1 MEKIT
6 KELIK
11 ELFKKYNTLYFDNE
25 LRLPRFTTY
34 KGRRTYG
41 VYSYKIDKKTKKPK
55 NERFAIA
62 NNVNWSE
69 DTLRNIIVH
78 EMIHCYIAQKN
89 IKDNRDHGKVFK
101 QMMNDYN
108 RHYGLNITVKI
119 DNKRLPFTD
128 QKPRTSLTQK
138 LIKCFKKI
146 VG

>member
-55 NERFAIA
+55 TKTACRGRWAGPVDLA
-62 NNVNWSE
+62 PV
-69 DTLRNIIVH
+69 
-78 EMIHCYIAQKN
+78 
-89 IKDNRDHGKVFK
+89 
-101 QMMNDYN
+101 
-108 RHYGLNITVKI
+108 
-119 DNKRLPFTD
+119 
-128 QKPRTSLTQK
+128 TQGAE
-138 LIKCFKKI
+138 I
-146 VG
+146 GSN